1 MSELLAEIEAQI
13 SGVKTEV
20 ARENVGT
27 VREIGDGVAKL
38 EGLSPALESS
48 NAIAEVI
55 KAAPEMSADQII
67 IINLSGRGDKDVAQ
81 VAEMGIL

>member
-27 VREIGDGVAKL
+27 VREIGDGVA
-38 EGLSPALESS
+38 
-48 NAIAEVI
+48 
-55 KAAPEMSADQII
+55 
-67 IINLSGRGDKDVAQ
+67 
-81 VAEMGIL
+81 